1 MSSYKDKILN
11 RLQYLFTILY
21 NNNVKIDNLPD
32 NLYKFKI
39 SKLLNLESQ
48 LLFIINDKNID
59 INNINTKQIYK
70 NIKSNERTNILEELK
85 KYLNMI
91 NDKNNLVYK
100 NTNTLITYIEGNK
113 SLDKNKIENDIDVIF
128 NLIT

>member
-21 NNNVKIDNLPD
+21 NNNVKIDNLQD
-32 NLYKFKI
+32 DLHKFKM

-48 LLFIINDKNID
+48 LLFIINDRNID
-59 INNINTKQIYK
+59 INNINTRQIYK
-70 NIKSNERTNILEELK
+70 NVKSNERINILTELK

-91 NDKNNLVYK
+91 SDKTSKIYI
-100 NTNTLITYIEGNK
+100 NTDALIKHIESNKTLIKT
-113 SLDKNKIENDIDVIF
+113 DIDKQIDDI
-128 NLIT
+128 LIL

>member
-1 MSSYKDKILN
+1 
-11 RLQYLFTILY
+11 
-21 NNNVKIDNLPD
+21 
-32 NLYKFKI
+32 
-39 SKLLNLESQ
+39 
-48 LLFIINDKNID
+48 
-59 INNINTKQIYK
+59 
-70 NIKSNERTNILEELK
+70 
-85 KYLNMI
+85 MI